1 MKRYFII
8 SLLSLLP
15 ALQVLSQELYTE
27 KYRPQYHYTPASR
40 WIGDPCGLMKH
51 NGKYLAYCWGAA
63 ESTDLVHWTELNDN
77 AITNLPKDIAPFTGS
92 VVIDRNN
99 TAGYG
104 KNAAIAAFTSF
115 DKESKKQSQSI
126 AFSLNGGTTFCYY
139 DLNPV
144 LDIWSTEFRDP
155 TVIWDDKNNRWV
167 MLVAKALEKKV
178 AFYQSPDLKHWT
190 WLSDFGPMGDSER
203 SWECPDMFQVCVDG
217 NPNVKKWVLLISI
230 NWAREQYF
238 VGDFNGITF
247 VPDQPNAEPLYVDH
261 GLDYYASRVFQNFD
275 ADTHRV
281 FTLGWVNT
289 WDYAN
294 TAPSTWGKGIWSLP
308 REYTLRT
315 TSQGLRLYQSP
326 CEALQSLRGTKYSV
340 TLRVKPGKSP
350 LREISKMTNTYEL
363 LAEITPAADNDD
375 VVGFHFCEAAGR
387 KVVVSY
393 DTASGTLLI
402 DRTNSTDAQIPK
414 FSRIAQHKVRTIDG
428 TLKLHIFVDK
438 STIEIFA
445 NDGEDVFTLL
455 TFADT
460 EQNAASIFSLTGKTK
475 VKLTAWPL
483 KSIWQ

>member
-1 MKRYFII
+1 MSKKQTIMLSVAVAAVLVAVIVFLGFRMHKQNEKNKQMLELAEMDKREMENEYEQF
-8 SLLSLLP
+8 
-15 ALQVLSQELYTE
+15 
-27 KYRPQYHYTPASR
+27 
-40 WIGDPCGLMKH
+40 
-51 NGKYLAYCWGAA
+51 
-63 ESTDLVHWTELNDN
+63 

-155 TVIWDDKNNRWV
+155 TVIWDYKNNRWV

-326 CEALQSLRGTKYSV
+326 CEALQSLRGTKYSA

-375 VVGFHFCEAAGR
+375 VVGFHLCEAAGR

-393 DTASGTLLI
+393 DTASLTMCSGYTITLTTTHTNSLI
-402 DRTNSTDAQIPK
+402 VSSQDTRRYDRTHFTY
-414 FSRIAQHKVRTIDG
+414 RR
-428 TLKLHIFVDK
+428 K
-438 STIEIFA
+438 SV
-445 NDGEDVFTLL
+445 G
-455 TFADT
+455 
-460 EQNAASIFSLTGKTK
+460 
-475 VKLTAWPL
+475 
-483 KSIWQ
+483 